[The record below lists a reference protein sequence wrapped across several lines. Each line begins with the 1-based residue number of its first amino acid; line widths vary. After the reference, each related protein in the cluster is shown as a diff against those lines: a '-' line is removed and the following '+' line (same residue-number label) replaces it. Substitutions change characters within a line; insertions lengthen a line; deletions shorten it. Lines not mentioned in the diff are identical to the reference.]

1 MPDSRYHIED
11 ASRIITPALV
21 VFRDVLEANL
31 DQMISIAGDVSR
43 LRPHCKTHKMPDL
56 VKWEVAKGIRKHKA
70 ATFAEAEMLAEAGVP
85 DVFLAYN
92 LVGPNIAR
100 AVEYRRRFP
109 NVAFSVTA
117 DHPKPLLALAKAM
130 QSARLEIDVL
140 LDLDT
145 GQHRTGLPI
154 GPEAKELYRILSETP
169 GIRAGGLHVYDGQN
183 HQESLADRQVAVDA
197 CWNPVIA
204 FRDDLVKSGYA
215 VPRLVAGG
223 TGSFPIFAQKD
234 DPAIELS
241 PGTCVFH
248 DAGYG
253 GIFPDLKFTPAAL
266 LLTRV
271 VSRPTANR
279 VTLDLGYKAVAS
291 DPPAGRR
298 LVFPDLPDTQQVL
311 QNEEHLVLETSEAG
325 KFTPGDELLAIPRH
339 VCPTSALHKEAILI
353 ENGKQTAV
361 WPIVARD
368 RKLTI

>member
-1 MPDSRYHIED
+1 
-11 ASRIITPALV
+11 
-21 VFRDVLEANL
+21 
-31 DQMISIAGDVSR
+31 
-43 LRPHCKTHKMPDL
+43 MPDL
-56 VKWEVAKGIRKHKA
+56 VKLELAKGIRKHKA

-85 DVFLAYN
+85 DVLLAYN

-100 AVEYRRRFP
+100 AVEFRRRFP

-117 DHPKPLLALAKAM
+117 DHPKPLLALAQAM
-130 QSARLEIDVL
+130 QAANLEIDVL

-145 GQHRTGLPI
+145 DQHRTGLPL
-154 GPEAKELYRILSETP
+154 GPEANALYRLISETP
-169 GIRAGGLHVYDGQN
+169 GVRAGGLHVYDGQN

-204 FRDDLVKSGYA
+204 FRDDLKKAGFP